1 MKDRDIPITSA
12 VRTLRNAGIPI
23 IPLFYNYIEHGGTK
37 HASESLGLEEHAVVK
52 TLIMEVHD
60 TRKKFVIILMH
71 GDREVSI
78 RELGRVL
85 GVKRVLPASA
95 TDVEKCTGF
104 IPGGVSPFGTRS
116 LLPVYAEESIFRLER
131 IFINGGKRGFLVE
144 IKPDELT
151 KVLKAIPVQVAIEK
165 RI

>member
-1 MKDRDIPITSA
+1 MKDHDIPITSA
-12 VRTLRNAGIPI
+12 VRALRKAGIPI
-23 IPLFYNYIEHGGTK
+23 ISHFYDYIEHGGTK
-37 HASESLGLEEHAVVK
+37 HASEALGLEEHAVVK

-60 TRKKFVIILMH
+60 VRKKFVIVLMH
-71 GDREVSI
+71 GDREIST

-85 GVKRVLPASA
+85 GVKKVLPASA
-95 TDVEKCTGF
+95 TDVEKSTGF

-151 KVLKAIPVQVAIEK
+151 KVLKAIPVQVAIGK